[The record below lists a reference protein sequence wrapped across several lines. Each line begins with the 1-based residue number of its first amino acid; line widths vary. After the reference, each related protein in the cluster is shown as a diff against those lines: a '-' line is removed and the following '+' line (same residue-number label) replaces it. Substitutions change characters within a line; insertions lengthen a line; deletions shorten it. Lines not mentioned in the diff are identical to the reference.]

1 MLKNEIVNDY
11 YISLNGNYEDLRKK
25 YINEEPFPNIE
36 LKNFFKEE
44 FLNKV
49 LNEFPDLSQKK
60 SENYNNK
67 NEIKFENNDYQN
79 FSPNIKSIFDYL
91 NSDEFISFLQSITS
105 IKEKLIGDQAFNGGG
120 LHEIKRG
127 GLLKIHT
134 DFNRHPSLEL
144 DRRLN
149 VLIYLNKD
157 WEESYGGH
165 LQLWDKDMKYCKKK
179 YLPNFNSMVI
189 FGTTD
194 FSNHGHPDPL
204 TCPNNTS
211 RKSLATYYYSD
222 GRPKEEII
230 SRQLKNRTNFKDR
243 EGFINETNKK
253 NENFKDFFRKFNFY
267 QIIKKIEKKFFRT
280 GKSQRESE
288 KK

>member
-1 MLKNEIVNDY
+1 MLKSEIVNNY
-11 YISLNGNYEDLRKK
+11 YKKLNGDYIAIKK
-25 YINEEPFPNIE
+25 SYINGEPFPNIE
-36 LKNFFKEE
+36 LKNFFNEE

-49 LNEFPDLSQKK
+49 LKEFPDLSQKK

-67 NEIKFENNDYQN
+67 NEIKFANNDYKN

-91 NSDEFISFLQSITS
+91 NSEEFISFIQSITS

-243 EGFINETNKK
+243 EVFINEKNKK
-253 NENFKDFFRKFNFY
+253 NESFKDFFRKFNFY
-267 QIIKKIEKKFFRT
+267 QSIKKIEKKFFRT
-280 GKSQRESE
+280 GKSQRERE

>member
-1 MLKNEIVNDY
+1 MNELLNEKY
-11 YISLNGNYEDLRKK
+11 YDLDKFIK
-25 YINEEPFPNIE
+25 DNQNNYINANPFPNIVIDD
-36 LKNFFKEE
+36 FFNEE
-44 FLNKV
+44 FLNDV
-49 LNEFPDLSQKK
+49 LNEFPNLSKK
-60 SENYNNK
+60 QNSDSYVNQ
-67 NEIKFENNDYQN
+67 NEIKFANNDYKN
-79 FSPNIKSIFDYL
+79 FSPNIKYIFDYL
-91 NSDEFISFLQSITS
+91 NSEEFILFLQSITS

-204 TCPNNTS
+204 TCPNDRS

-253 NENFKDFFRKFNFY
+253 NESFKDFLRRFNFY
-267 QIIKKIEKKFFRT
+267 QSIKKIEKKFFRT
-280 GKSQRESE
+280 GKSQRERE